1 MVFHLIEMGT
11 DIQHCLLPSLGLRA
25 RPGPNLWFRKLLNFQ
40 ETTLPELETVKLMKL
55 KGSKL
60 SSAG

>member
-1 MVFHLIEMGT
+1 MGT